1 MIAKRRFPVQERV
14 AAGVSFRDMLREVGA
29 VGFFIIAWLTVMG
42 IIQVANTLLAEP
54 LTISVGI
61 TLVIALVVA
70 IGAYLF
76 TGALGN
82 WMFVLILVTMPFLAT
97 TELGTDGWMAS
108 LLEADFPKAAGWI
121 FVMVSII
128 MTILRFYAGPIVH
141 KFSPIGLL
149 VLSAGLAV
157 VGLLFLGLAPAGI
170 MVVAAIVYAFG
181 KTFLWSTTLGVVS
194 EQFPRGGAL
203 TLNGVSAVGV
213 LGMGILG
220 TPLMGLFLDE
230 GIDADLREQEPALH
244 AIVDGGIRS
253 GMFGETPSLNMAA
266 VDALDSE
273 NAAKLGAIVNT
284 NKKRAFFRQ
293 AMLPGFLFVSYLALF
308 LYFKSKGGYK
318 PVSLD

>member
-1 MIAKRRFPVQERV
+1 MAHRYGHYSSSEYASGGTVNRFCGHYFSYCIGSSDRGLPFYGSPWQLDVRADSRYDALSCHNRAGHGWMDGFSSGSRFPEGR
-14 AAGVSFRDMLREVGA
+14 GLDFCDGLYHYDYSEV
-29 VGFFIIAWLTVMG
+29 LCRPYRS
-42 IIQVANTLLAEP
+42 QV
-54 LTISVGI
+54 
-61 TLVIALVVA
+61 
-70 IGAYLF
+70 F
-76 TGALGN
+76 
-82 WMFVLILVTMPFLAT
+82 
-97 TELGTDGWMAS
+97 
-108 LLEADFPKAAGWI
+108 
-121 FVMVSII
+121 
-128 MTILRFYAGPIVH
+128 
-141 KFSPIGLL
+141 PIGLL